1 MITRESLKILE
12 FDRILRN
19 VARFCHSSASE
30 KCILDIGPF
39 RERAPIEKRF
49 RQVEEI
55 RQLGQTG
62 TSLRL
67 SHFEDISEIVGLV
80 RPENSI
86 LDPRQILNLVPVMRM
101 TSEISHQL
109 RGVTHCAE
117 LLELASDLTGFPEI
131 LSAIEKALDPD
142 GTILDTASS
151 TLFDLRTRRR
161 ALEGS
166 IRKRLEEMLR
176 EQRISIFLQDSYITE
191 RSGRW
196 VLPVRMDS
204 KGQVP
209 GVVHDVSRSGETAFT
224 EPLEILGVTNEL
236 ENIVA
241 EEKAEEIRIL
251 KRICRKIRESAD
263 EIEKQ
268 YRIIIYLDLLN
279 SIAGFADFLDMKVP
293 LISEGMTI
301 SLRDARHPLLLLAS
315 KEGRAGDV
323 VPLDLDLG
331 TANTVM
337 VISGPNAGGKTVAIK
352 TCGLLLLMALSGIP
366 VPADS
371 ASGFPLLSR
380 LLIDLGD
387 EQSIEEN
394 LSTFSAHISN
404 ISEIMKKADSQTVV
418 LFDELGTG
426 TDPLQGAALSCAVI
440 EELRSRGALVL
451 ATTHLTE
458 IVGYAYRTGGM
469 VNASMEFDHDALVPL
484 YRLKTGEPGQS
495 HALEI
500 AARYGLSAA
509 VIERAK
515 GILGGANLELTGLIS
530 ELQEKRATYERAL
543 QELDRREADLKEK
556 EASIEKR
563 LEGVEEHKEAIL
575 ERAYDE
581 AQSVLSRIR
590 AEASAFL
597 EEVKREKSREKM
609 KRIIRIHDEVKG
621 KLEELRKEPSL
632 TMEQISE
639 GDLVFVKS
647 VGYDAVITRIDRKHK
662 RIKVISGSREL
673 EVPVSD
679 LGPGRG
685 KAVAAPKTVERRL
698 EPEEVPSR
706 INLIGLRTDEAISQ
720 LDPFIDRAFR
730 AGHKEVTIIHG
741 MGTGALSKAVKKYVS
756 THALVSEYRSGEPR
770 EGGNGVTVVKLS
782 ND

>member
-12 FDRILRN
+12 FDKILRHI
-19 VARFCHSSASE
+19 ARFCHSSASE
-30 KCILDIGPF
+30 KCIFEIGPF
-39 RERAPIEKRF
+39 REKALIEKRF
-49 RQVEEI
+49 RQIEEI
-55 RQLGQTG
+55 RRLGQTG
-62 TSLRL
+62 ASLRL
-67 SHFEDISEIVGLV
+67 SQFEDISETIGLV
-80 RPENSI
+80 RPEDSI
-86 LDPRQILNLVPVMRM
+86 LDPRQILDLVPVMRM
-101 TSEISHQL
+101 TAEISLQIK
-109 RGVTHCAE
+109 GSVDSPE
-117 LLELASDLTGFPEI
+117 IQELACGLTGFPQI
-131 LSAIEKALDPD
+131 LSAVEMAIDPD
-142 GTILDTASS
+142 GAILDTASS

-161 ALEGS
+161 ALEGG

-176 EQRISIFLQDSYITE
+176 ERRVGIFLQDSYITE

-224 EPLEILGVTNEL
+224 EPLEIIGITNEL
-236 ENIVA
+236 ENTTA

-251 KRICRKIRESAD
+251 RRICQKIRESAD

-268 YRIIIYLDLLN
+268 YRTVVYFDLLN
-279 SIAGFADFLDMKVP
+279 SIAGFADFMDMEVP
-293 LISEGMTI
+293 VISEDMAIGI
-301 SLRDARHPLLLLAS
+301 RDARHPLLLLAS
-315 KEGRAGDV
+315 KEGRGGDV

-331 TANTVM
+331 TASNVM

-366 VPADS
+366 VTAGS
-371 ASGFPLLSR
+371 SSRFPLLNR

-387 EQSIEEN
+387 EQSIEDN

-404 ISEIMKKADSQTVV
+404 ISEIMKEADSQTLV

-440 EELRSRGALVL
+440 EELQGRGALVL
-451 ATTHLTE
+451 ATTHLAE
-458 IVGYAYRTGGM
+458 IVGYAYRAEGM

-484 YRLKTGEPGQS
+484 YRLKMGEPGQS

-500 AARYGLSAA
+500 AAKYGLPAA
-509 VIERAK
+509 VVERAK
-515 GILGGANLELTGLIS
+515 SILGGANLELSGLIS
-530 ELQEKRATYERAL
+530 ELQQKRAAYDSAL
-543 QELDRREADLKEK
+543 RDFGRREADMEGK
-556 EASIEKR
+556 EALIERR
-563 LEGVEEHKEAIL
+563 LQEVEKHKDVVMEK
-575 ERAYDE
+575 AYDE

-590 AEASAFL
+590 AEAAAFL
-597 EEVKREKSREKM
+597 EEIKREKSRDKM
-609 KRIIRIHDEVKG
+609 KRIVRIQDEVRNR
-621 KLEELRKEPSL
+621 LDELRKEPSL
-632 TMEQISE
+632 TMEEVSE

-647 VGYDAVITRIDRKHK
+647 VGYDGVITRIDRKHE
-662 RIKVISGSREL
+662 RIKVVSGSLEL
-673 EVPVSD
+673 DVPVSD
-679 LGPGRG
+679 LGPKKGRG
-685 KAVAAPKTVERRL
+685 VAAPKAAEKRL

-706 INLIGLRTDEAISQ
+706 INLIGLRTDEAVSR

-741 MGTGALSKAVKKYVS
+741 MGTGALSKAVKNYAS
-756 THALVSEYRSGEPR
+756 THPLVSEYRSGDPR